1 MFTQLKRKLVIA
13 GLAAALSFNV
23 NAGEANGAG
32 ATFVFP
38 AMTKWSSDYNKAT
51 QNRVSYQSIG
61 SGGGIAQI
69 KANTVDFGSSDAPMK
84 PADLKKFK
92 LGQFPSVQGG
102 IVPVVNIP
110 GIKAGAMKLTGPVL
124 ADIYLGKIKSW
135 NDDAIAALNPDLK
148 LPAMPIRQI
157 YRADGSGTT
166 FNFVN
171 YLSKVSPEW
180 KEKVGEGTAVRWP
193 TGFGGKGNE
202 GVAAYVKQV
211 KGSIGYV
218 ELSYAT
224 TNKLAH
230 TSLKNAAGK
239 FVQPNLQSIQAAG
252 ASADWAKAIDFS
264 LVVTNAPG
272 EGAWPIAATNFIIM
286 AEKPKNAANA
296 KEALKFFRWAYT
308 SGDASALQL
317 GYVPLSPELV
327 KRIEAYWAT
336 KFKY

>member
-1 MFTQLKRKLVIA
+1 MFKQLKRNLVIA

-92 LGQFPSVQGG
+92 LGQFPSVSGG

-135 NDDAIAALNPDLK
+135 DDEAITSLNPELK

-224 TNKLAH
+224 TNKLAY

-239 FVQPNLQSIQAAG
+239 FVQPSVRSIQAAG
-252 ASADWAKAIDFS
+252 ASADWAKAVDFS

-272 EGAWPIAATNFIIM
+272 EESWPIAATNFIIM
-286 AEKPKNAANA
+286 AEKPKSATNA
-296 KEALKFFRWAYT
+296 KEAIKFFRWVYT
-308 SGDASALQL
+308 NGDASATQL

>member
-1 MFTQLKRKLVIA
+1 VLNLLRSKLAII

-23 NAGEANGAG
+23 NAAESNGAG

-51 QNRVSYQSIG
+51 GNRISYQSIG

-84 PADLKKFK
+84 PEDLKKFK
-92 LGQFPSVQGG
+92 LGQFPSVSGG
-102 IVPVVNIP
+102 VVPVVNIP
-110 GIKAGAMKLTGPVL
+110 GVKAGAMKLTGPVL

-135 NDDAIAALNPDLK
+135 DDAAITALNPDLK
-148 LPAMPIRQI
+148 LPAMPIRVI

-171 YLSKVSPEW
+171 YLSKISPEW
-180 KEKVGEGTAVRWP
+180 KTKVGEGTAVRWP
-193 TGFGGKGNE
+193 GGFGGKGNE

-211 KGSIGYV
+211 KGAIGYV

-230 TSLKNAAGK
+230 TAMKNAAGK
-239 FVQPNLQSIQAAG
+239 FVQPSLQSIQAAG
-252 ASADWAKAIDFS
+252 ASADWAKAVDFS

-296 KEALKFFRWAYT
+296 KEAIKFFRWVYT
-308 SGDASALQL
+308 NGDASAQQL